1 MSAYYGTVNI
11 SKILE
16 EAKKKHSSFFKSENG
31 QIHARIRVYIN
42 EEPDKFG
49 NTMKMILAPKKDTD
63 DQKWYIANLKLS
75 EPIEGELEPTDIPN
89 EDDLPF

>member
-16 EAKKKHSSFFKSENG
+16 EAKNGHSAFFKTENG
-31 QIHARIRVYIN
+31 HIYARTRCYIN
-42 EEPDKFG
+42 EEPDQFG
-49 NTMKMILAPKKDTD
+49 NTMKMQLAPKKDTD

-75 EPIEGELEPTDIPN
+75 EPIEGEVEPTDIPN